1 MRQHRS
7 LLLFIR
13 VQYRHSR
20 RFSPLQEPL
29 DYVAVHSLSA
39 ADLEDFAHD
48 VRKVLEFM
56 AEKDDAPVD
65 GQLLEYL
72 RVVGRLADLL
82 NLVLNH
88 LYKFVKGVGGAPT
101 VRQLLLNQ
109 IRIKGLLVLRGV
121 SARSFILSHELE
133 HYLLLFISAAAGR
146 ADIHG

>member
-1 MRQHRS
+1 MRQRCG

-48 VRKVLEFM
+48 VREVLEFM

-133 HYLLLFISAAAGR
+133 HYLLLFICAAAGR

>member
-1 MRQHRS
+1 MRQRCG

-13 VQYRHSR
+13 VQYRHSW

-48 VRKVLEFM
+48 VREVLEFM